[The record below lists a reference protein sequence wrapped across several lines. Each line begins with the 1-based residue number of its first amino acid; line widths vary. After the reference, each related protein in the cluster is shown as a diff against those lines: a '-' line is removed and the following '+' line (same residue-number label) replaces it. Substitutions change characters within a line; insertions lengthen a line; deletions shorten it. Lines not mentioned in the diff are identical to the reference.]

1 MEVQV
6 RHQPSFAVATVT
18 LGPSE
23 PVKAEAGAMV
33 AMSPDTQIQT
43 STQGGIMKGLKRAML
58 GGESFFM
65 NTFTAGPGGGWIQV
79 GHHLP
84 GDIDV
89 LDVTEGVWM
98 LQSGSYLASEIQVEV
113 DTQWGGAKT
122 FFGGEGLFLLRCA
135 GTGKLVVSTY
145 GAIDRFTL
153 GAGQAMTVDTGH
165 VVAFREGVQFNVR
178 KVGGL
183 KSTLL
188 SGEGLVVD
196 LVGPGEVLTQT
207 RSMSALESWIRSVV
221 PTSSN

>member
-18 LGPSE
+18 LGPNE

-33 AMSPDTQIQT
+33 AMSPDVRIET

-65 NTFTAGPGGGWIQV
+65 NTFTAGPGGGWIQF

-84 GDIDV
+84 GDVDV
-89 LDVTEGVWM
+89 LDGTGGVWM
-98 LQSGSYLASEIQVEV
+98 VQSGSYLASEVHVEI

-122 FFGGEGLFLLRCA
+122 FFGGEGLFLLRCSGA
-135 GTGKLVVSTY
+135 GKLVVSTY
-145 GAIDRFTL
+145 GAIDRFTIE
-153 GAGQAMTVDTGH
+153 AGQTMTVDTGH
-165 VVAFREGVQFNVR
+165 VVAFQEGVQFNVR
-178 KVGGL
+178 KVGGM

-207 RSMSALESWIRSVV
+207 RSMSALESWIRSLV
-221 PTSSN
+221 PTSN